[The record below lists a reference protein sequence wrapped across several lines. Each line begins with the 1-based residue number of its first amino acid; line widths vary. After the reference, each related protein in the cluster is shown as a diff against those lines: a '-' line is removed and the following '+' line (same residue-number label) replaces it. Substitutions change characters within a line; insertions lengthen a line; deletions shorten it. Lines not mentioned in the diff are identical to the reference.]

1 MSQEIRDFFMEE
13 AEELFDS
20 LNSILL
26 KNEEAGE
33 ISPEEVDSIFRDMHT
48 LKGGA
53 GSVELM
59 KFSAYTH
66 HLETFMD
73 LVRNG
78 EIELNSDIIDFI
90 IESVSTMHEILDDEY
105 AGVLDED
112 EYTQKLQQIIQDIE
126 NIKQGKTPGSAA
138 QNQQNKENRL
148 REKSQIF
155 GENAAEMID
164 LFEEL
169 ESEIE
174 SVAEDEKSPKDAV
187 DAIFR
192 TIHTI
197 KGASLFLNLH
207 FVPKYLHEVESIL
220 DNARNGT
227 IPYTKTFNEF
237 MFKVVDYAQRLI
249 DQELNSSVDE
259 TSFNEELDS
268 LKEEIGELLFVL
280 EDEKGQEESQK
291 VEPFALFDE
300 QKSEAKE
307 ETPVA
312 FELFDEKGS
321 RTQSAQQED
330 KTVAFEL
337 FDEKPTADV
346 PKEEETKPAP
356 FELFDEAASS
366 PRQSVK
372 QESTKTASA
381 NKTETKTV
389 KEAPKKEKKKN
400 VSLNKAAASTSIRV
414 NLDKI
419 DQLMNRVGDLVI
431 TKSMLFQF
439 TESINDDHLYKEI
452 HERLTDLDRDIRELQ
467 ESVMS
472 VRMVPMESVYS
483 RLPKM
488 VRDLAKKLDKKIKF
502 EHLGD
507 TVEIDKMMVEGLMDP
522 LTHIIRNSL
531 DHGIEKPEVRYKKGK
546 PEVGRLVIS
555 AEQESGNII
564 ISIRDDGAGI
574 NVDKVVDKALQNGA
588 ITPEE
593 LARMTE
599 QEKLMLIFH
608 PGLST
613 AEALTDVSGRGVG
626 MDVVMNNINALGGHI
641 RVFSKKDKG
650 THIQIILPL
659 TLAILDGLNVLIG
672 DKKFILPLNAIVESL
687 QPQPHMI
694 KHVGKNKKEI
704 LMLRREFIPIVRLYD
719 FFNIQPSY
727 KKLEEGMLIVIKTA
741 SSKVA
746 LFVDDFLNQEQIV
759 VKSLE
764 KNYKKIKGIG
774 AATIRGDGSIGLIL
788 DVSSIVE
795 MYKGEM

>member
-13 AEELFDS
+13 AGELFDN
-20 LNSILL
+20 LHSILL
-26 KNEEAGE
+26 KNEEAGD
-33 ISPEEVDSIFRDMHT
+33 ISPEELDSIFRDMHT

-53 GSVELM
+53 GSVEMM
-59 KFSAYTH
+59 KFSGYTH

-73 LVRNG
+73 MVRNG
-78 EIELNSDIIDFI
+78 EIELNAQIIDFL
-90 IESVSTMHEILDDEY
+90 IESVGTMQEILQEEY
-105 AGVLDED
+105 EESLDEE
-112 EYTQKLQQIIQDIE
+112 EYTQNLQQLLQ
-126 NIKQGKTPGSAA
+126 NIDAIKNGGMLAA
-138 QNQQNKENRL
+138 QDSAREEQRENKK
-148 REKSQIF
+148 REKTQIF

-174 SVAEDEKSPKDAV
+174 AVREGEREPKDAV

-192 TIHTI
+192 IIHTI
-197 KGASLFLNLH
+197 KGSSQFLGLKY
-207 FVPKYLHEVESIL
+207 FPAYLHEVESLL
-220 DNARNGT
+220 DNARNGQ
-227 IPYTKTFNEF
+227 IPYTQAFNEF
-237 MFKVVDYAQRLI
+237 MSKIADHAQVLI
-249 DQELNSSVDE
+249 DQELNATVNHE
-259 TSFNEELDS
+259 NFHEELDA

-280 EDEKGQEESQK
+280 EEEK
-291 VEPFALFDE
+291 E
-300 QKSEAKE
+300 QDAQ
-307 ETPVA
+307 PLA
-312 FELFDEKGS
+312 FELFDEQTSVSSK
-321 RTQSAQQED
+321 QQDEAPP
-330 KTVAFEL
+330 AFEL
-337 FDEKPTADV
+337 FDEQMAAPDA
-346 PKEEETKPAP
+346 PAAQEEAPPA
-356 FELFDEAASS
+356 FELFDQE
-366 PRQSVK
+366 QSQPQPV
-372 QESTKTASA
+372 QESQQKATGAKVQTKSPAQSASA
-381 NKTETKTV
+381 KKSA
-389 KEAPKKEKKKN
+389 KKKEI
-400 VSLNKAAASTSIRV
+400 SLNKAASATSIRV

-439 TESINDDHLYKEI
+439 TESIEDDHIYKEI
-452 HERLTDLDRDIRELQ
+452 YEKLSDLDRDIRELQ

-531 DHGIEKPEVRYKKGK
+531 DHGVEKPEDRLKKGK
-546 PEVGRLVIS
+546 PETGKLIIS

-574 NVDKVVDKALQNGA
+574 NVEKVVAKALENGA
-588 ITPEE
+588 ITEDE
-593 LARMTE
+593 LSRMTD
-599 QEKLMLIFH
+599 QDKLMLVFH

-613 AEALTDVSGRGVG
+613 AEKVTDVSGRGVG
-626 MDVVMNNINALGGHI
+626 MDVVMNNINALGGYI
-641 RVFSKKDKG
+641 RVYSKKDKG
-650 THIQIILPL
+650 TEFQIILPL

-687 QPQPHMI
+687 QPKAHMI
-694 KHVGKNKKEI
+694 KHVGKSNKEI
-704 LMLRREFIPIVRLYD
+704 LMLRREFIPIIRLYD
-719 FFNIQPSY
+719 FFNLKPNY
-727 KKLEEGMLIVIKTA
+727 ENLEDGMLIVVKTA

-788 DVSSIVE
+788 DVTSIVE
-795 MYKGEM
+795 MQKAEV

>member
-13 AEELFDS
+13 AEELFDN
-20 LNSILL
+20 LHSILL

-53 GSVELM
+53 GSVELT
-59 KFSAYTH
+59 KFSQYTH

-78 EIELNSDIIDFI
+78 EISLNGEIIDFI
-90 IESVSTMHEILDDEY
+90 IESVSTMQEILDEEY
-105 AGVLDED
+105 ADELDENV
-112 EYTQKLQQIIQDIE
+112 YTKKLQQLISAIE
-126 NIKQGKTPGSAA
+126 NIKNGESPVTG
-138 QNQQNKENRL
+138 NTKEVSVKESKL
-148 REKSQIF
+148 REKAQAL

-169 ESEIE
+169 EKEIE
-174 SVAEDEKSPKDAV
+174 AVSEGEKAPEDAV

-192 TIHTI
+192 VIHTI
-197 KGASLFLNLH
+197 KGSSLFLNLH
-207 FVPKYLHEVESIL
+207 FVPKYLHEVESLL
-220 DNARNGT
+220 DNARNGK
-227 IPYTKTFNEF
+227 IPYTATFNEF
-237 MFKVVDYAQRLI
+237 MFKVSDFTQKLME
-249 DQELNSSVDE
+249 QELNGTVDE
-259 TSFNEELDS
+259 KAFEEALDG

-280 EDEKGQEESQK
+280 EDEKETPPPAFE
-291 VEPFALFDE
+291 LFDDDAP
-300 QKSEAKE
+300 QQSPDMAE
-307 ETPVA
+307 EKVPA
-312 FELFDEKGS
+312 FELFDEQ
-321 RTQSAQQED
+321 TPVAQPASNE
-330 KTVAFEL
+330 
-337 FDEKPTADV
+337 EKV
-346 PKEEETKPAP
+346 PP
-356 FELFDEAASS
+356 FELFDTPAEE
-366 PRQSVK
+366 P
-372 QESTKTASA
+372 STKSESKKPASA
-381 NKTETKTV
+381 PAAKTAPQKETS
-389 KEAPKKEKKKN
+389 APKKK
-400 VSLNKAAASTSIRV
+400 VSLNKAASSTSIRV

-439 TESINDDHLYKEI
+439 TGSITDEHLYKEI
-452 HERLTDLDRDIRELQ
+452 HERLIDLDRDIRELQ

-472 VRMVPMESVYS
+472 VRMVPMESVYA

-507 TVEIDKMMVEGLMDP
+507 NVEIDKMMVEGLMDP
-522 LTHIIRNSL
+522 LTHIIRNAL
-531 DHGIEKPEVRYKKGK
+531 DHGIETPEERYKKGK
-546 PEVGRLVIS
+546 PETGKLVIS

-574 NVDKVVDKALQNGA
+574 NVDKVIDKALANGA

-593 LARMTE
+593 LSRMSE

-613 AEALTDVSGRGVG
+613 ADKLTDVSGRGVG

-694 KHVGKNKKEI
+694 KHVGESKKEI

-719 FFNIQPSY
+719 FFGLEPSF

-741 SSKVA
+741 NNKVA

-788 DVSSIVE
+788 DVASIVD
-795 MYKGEM
+795 MYKNAQGRGER

>member
-13 AEELFDS
+13 AEELFDN
-20 LNSILL
+20 LHSILL

-53 GSVELM
+53 GSVELL
-59 KFSAYTH
+59 KFSGYTH

-73 LVRNG
+73 MVRNG
-78 EIELNSDIIDFI
+78 EIELDSKVIDFI
-90 IESVSTMHEILDDEY
+90 IESVSTMHDILEEEY
-105 AGVLDED
+105 ADELDEA
-112 EYTQKLQQIIQDIE
+112 EYTKKLQQIIQDIE
-126 NIKQGKTPGSAA
+126 QIKKGDAPSSVSHETVEK
-138 QNQQNKENRL
+138 KEKKV
-148 REKSQIF
+148 REKTQIF
-155 GENAAEMID
+155 GDNAAEMID

-169 ESEIE
+169 EDEIE
-174 SVAEDEKSPKDAV
+174 AVASGEIDPSDAISV
-187 DAIFR
+187 IFR

-197 KGASLFLNLH
+197 KGASQFLNLKY
-207 FVPKYLHEVESIL
+207 FPTYLHEVESIL
-220 DNARNGT
+220 DNARNGD
-227 IPYTKTFNEF
+227 IPYNMTFNDF
-237 MFKVVDYAQRLI
+237 MSKVAEHAQKLI
-249 DQELNSSVDE
+249 DQELNSSVDHE
-259 TSFNEELDS
+259 SFHEELES

-280 EDEKGQEESQK
+280 EEDK
-291 VEPFALFDE
+291 P
-300 QKSEAKE
+300 KE
-307 ETPVA
+307 ETPA
-312 FELFDEKGS
+312 FELFNET
-321 RTQSAQQED
+321 TQSTEKLQQEV
-330 KTVAFEL
+330 T
-337 FDEKPTADV
+337 PQ
-346 PKEEETKPAP
+346 P
-356 FELFDEAASS
+356 FELFDETQTEQNIESS
-366 PRQSVK
+366 QQSETPMAFELFDNDNTPPHAEQEVSKADVATVQKTQQEAK
-372 QESTKTASA
+372 QEITQPSQ
-381 NKTETKTV
+381 NKSD
-389 KEAPKKEKKKN
+389 KKKKTL
-400 VSLNKAAASTSIRV
+400 SLNKAAASTSIRV

-439 TESINDDHLYKEI
+439 TDSISDENLYKAI
-452 HERLTDLDRDIRELQ
+452 HERLIDLDRDIRELQ

-472 VRMVPMESVYS
+472 VRMVPMESVYA

-502 EHLGD
+502 EHIGD
-507 TVEIDKMMVEGLMDP
+507 NVEIDKMMVEGLMDP

-531 DHGIEKPEVRYKKGK
+531 DHGIEKPEERYKKGK
-546 PEVGRLVIS
+546 PEIGKLIIS

-574 NVDKVVDKALQNGA
+574 NVDKVIQKALDNGA
-588 ITPEE
+588 ITHEE
-593 LARMTE
+593 LSNMTA
-599 QEKLMLIFH
+599 QDKLMLIFH

-613 AEALTDVSGRGVG
+613 AESLTDVSGRGVG

-641 RVFSKKDKG
+641 RVYSKKDKG

-687 QPQPHMI
+687 QPQKHMI
-694 KHVGKNKKEI
+694 KHVGENRKEI

-719 FFNIQPSY
+719 FFNIEPSY
-727 KKLEEGMLIVIKTA
+727 GNLEEGMLIVIKTA
-741 SSKVA
+741 NHKVA

-788 DVSSIVE
+788 DVTSIVD
-795 MYKGEM
+795 MYKGGR

>member
-126 NIKQGKTPGSAA
+126 NIKQGETPGSAA

-346 PKEEETKPAP
+346 PKEEEVKPAP

>member
-13 AEELFDS
+13 AEELFDN
-20 LNSILL
+20 LHSILL

-53 GSVELM
+53 GSVELV

-73 LVRNG
+73 MIRNG

-90 IESVSTMHEILDDEY
+90 LEGVTVMHEILDDEY
-105 AGVLDED
+105 AGELDEA
-112 EYTQKLQQIIQDIE
+112 EYTKKLQQIIQDIE
-126 NIKQGKTPGSAA
+126 QIKKGKAPAPVSEEESIR
-138 QNQQNKENRL
+138 KENKIK
-148 REKSQIF
+148 EKSQIF

-169 ESEIE
+169 EGEIE
-174 SVAEDEKSPKDAV
+174 AVAAGERDLDDAV
-187 DAIFR
+187 SAIFR
-192 TIHTI
+192 AIHTI
-197 KGASLFLNLH
+197 KGASQFLNLKY
-207 FVPKYLHEVESIL
+207 FPTYLHEVESLL
-220 DNARNGT
+220 DNARNGD
-227 IPYTKTFNEF
+227 IPYNLAFNDF
-237 MFKVVDYAQRLI
+237 MSKVVEHAQKLI
-249 DQELNSSVDE
+249 DQELNDIVNQE
-259 TSFNEELDS
+259 NFHEELES
-268 LKEEIGELLFVL
+268 LKEEIGELLFIL
-280 EDEKGQEESQK
+280 EEEQEEEKSK
-291 VEPFALFDE
+291 EVLPFELFDE
-300 QKSEAKE
+300 HNSGETEKE
-307 ETPVA
+307 EDKVLA
-312 FELFDEKGS
+312 FELFDEPKKE
-321 RTQSAQQED
+321 APP
-330 KTVAFEL
+330 AFEL
-337 FDEKPTADV
+337 FDEEESLPQQKTPT
-346 PKEEETKPAP
+346 
-356 FELFDEAASS
+356 
-366 PRQSVK
+366 
-372 QESTKTASA
+372 ESTK
-381 NKTETKTV
+381 KEVKTV
-389 KEAPKKEKKKN
+389 STVSKTTQAQKEEKKKKSL
-400 VSLNKAAASTSIRV
+400 SLNKAASSTSIRV

-439 TESINDDHLYKEI
+439 TDSISDENLYKEI
-452 HERLTDLDRDIRELQ
+452 HERLIDLDRDIRELQ

-472 VRMVPMESVYS
+472 VRMVSMESVYA

-488 VRDLAKKLDKKIKF
+488 VRDLAKKLNKKIKF

-507 TVEIDKMMVEGLMDP
+507 SVEIDKMMVEGLMDP

-531 DHGIEKPEVRYKKGK
+531 DHGIEKPEERYKKGK
-546 PEVGRLVIS
+546 PELGKLTIS

-574 NVDKVVDKALQNGA
+574 NVEKVINKALENGA
-588 ITPEE
+588 ITEDE
-593 LARMTE
+593 LSRMNE
-599 QEKLMLIFH
+599 QDKLMLIFH

-613 AEALTDVSGRGVG
+613 ADSLTDVSGRGVG
-626 MDVVMNNINALGGHI
+626 MDVVMNNINSLGGHI

-687 QPQPHMI
+687 QPKAHMI
-694 KHVGKNKKEI
+694 KHIGESKKEI
-704 LMLRREFIPIVRLYD
+704 LMLRREFIPIVRLYK
-719 FFNIQPSY
+719 FFNIEPSY
-727 KKLEEGMLIVIKTA
+727 ENLEDGMLIVIKTA

-746 LFVDDFLNQEQIV
+746 LFIDDFLNQEQIV

-764 KNYKKIKGIG
+764 KNYKKIQGIG

-788 DVSSIVE
+788 DVGGIVE
-795 MYKGEM
+795 MHKGGR

>member
-321 RTQSAQQED
+321 QPQSAQQED
-330 KTVAFEL
+330 KAVAFEL
-337 FDEKPTADV
+337 FDEKPTADG
-346 PKEEETKPAP
+346 PKEEEVKPAP

-366 PRQSVK
+366 PQQSVK

>member
-13 AEELFDS
+13 AEELFDN
-20 LNSILL
+20 LHSILL

-53 GSVELM
+53 GSVELL
-59 KFSAYTH
+59 KFSGYTH

-73 LVRNG
+73 MVRNG
-78 EIELNSDIIDFI
+78 EIQLDSKVIDFI
-90 IESVSTMHEILDDEY
+90 IESVSTMHDILEEEY
-105 AGVLDED
+105 ADELDEA
-112 EYTQKLQQIIQDIE
+112 EYTKKLQQIIHDIE
-126 NIKQGKTPGSAA
+126 QIKKGDAPSSVSHETVEK
-138 QNQQNKENRL
+138 KEKKV
-148 REKSQIF
+148 REKIQIF
-155 GENAAEMID
+155 GDNAAEMID

-169 ESEIE
+169 EDEIE
-174 SVAEDEKSPKDAV
+174 AVASGEIEPSDAISV
-187 DAIFR
+187 IFR

-197 KGASLFLNLH
+197 KGASQFLNLKY
-207 FVPKYLHEVESIL
+207 FPTYLHEVESIL
-220 DNARNGT
+220 DNARNGD
-227 IPYTKTFNEF
+227 IPYNMTFNDF
-237 MFKVVDYAQRLI
+237 MSKVAEHAQRLI
-249 DQELNSSVDE
+249 DQELNSSVDHD
-259 TSFNEELDS
+259 SFHEELES

-280 EDEKGQEESQK
+280 EEDKPEE
-291 VEPFALFDE
+291 EPPAFELFDE
-300 QKSEAKE
+300 PTQSAEEAEKE
-307 ETPVA
+307 TAPQPFELFDEAQTAQQMQNTEPVKPEAPVA
-312 FELFDEKGS
+312 FELFDNDNTPPEEEPKGS
-321 RTQSAQQED
+321 Q
-330 KTVAFEL
+330 
-337 FDEKPTADV
+337 ADV
-346 PKEEETKPAP
+346 
-356 FELFDEAASS
+356 SS
-366 PRQSVK
+366 VQKVQEGAK
-372 QESTKTASA
+372 QEAVQSNQSKSD
-381 NKTETKTV
+381 
-389 KEAPKKEKKKN
+389 KKKK
-400 VSLNKAAASTSIRV
+400 VLSLNKAAASTSIRV

-439 TESINDDHLYKEI
+439 TDSISDENLYKAI
-452 HERLTDLDRDIRELQ
+452 HERLIDLDRDIRELQ

-472 VRMVPMESVYS
+472 VRMVPMESVYA

-502 EHLGD
+502 EHIGD
-507 TVEIDKMMVEGLMDP
+507 NVEIDKMMVEGLMDP

-531 DHGIEKPEVRYKKGK
+531 DHGIEKPEERYKKGK
-546 PEVGRLVIS
+546 PEIGKLIIS

-574 NVDKVVDKALQNGA
+574 NVDKVIQKALDNGA
-588 ITPEE
+588 ITHEE
-593 LARMTE
+593 LSNMSA
-599 QEKLMLIFH
+599 QDKLMLIFH

-613 AEALTDVSGRGVG
+613 AESLTDVSGRGVG

-641 RVFSKKDKG
+641 RVYSKKDKG

-687 QPQPHMI
+687 QPQRHMI
-694 KHVGKNKKEI
+694 KHVGENKKEI

-719 FFNIQPSY
+719 FFNIEPSY
-727 KKLEEGMLIVIKTA
+727 NNLEEGMLIVIKTA
-741 SSKVA
+741 NHKVA

-788 DVSSIVE
+788 DVTSIVE
-795 MYKGEM
+795 MYKGGR

>member
-280 EDEKGQEESQK
+280 EDEKGQEDSQK

-321 RTQSAQQED
+321 QPQSAQQED
-330 KTVAFEL
+330 KAVAFEL

-346 PKEEETKPAP
+346 PKEEEVKPAP